1 MTWGFWGAPS
11 HWRGRVRRAWLHDA
25 SGVRWGLPVGMAALG
40 FGMGLAGLGFG
51 DALQVKQAQLQ
62 DLQASNAAQQARWA
76 REAPVREQA
85 PAVRASVS
93 AWQSALRWSQ
103 PSPWLQWPAHAKGLG
118 VTLQR
123 IQPVSVQ
130 TMAHHVQH
138 RVALEGQG
146 SLPDVDAFWRELGR
160 RGWWVTPLS
169 MRMDASREGS
179 VTWQAQWAVHQALPQ
194 DAPLPTTPW
203 PRVLEQAS
211 WVKGWLTDGGP
222 SIAKLHAAVSV
233 APDVRL
239 DGGWSLAGQE
249 TAERDGVRGLTP
261 WPQTDW
267 THMRLVGRWMR
278 GQQVVALVAV
288 AGVVHAVVP
297 GMRLGPQQHEVV
309 QVTLDGVWV
318 STSASDERPRR
329 VLHWPHERSGGDS

>member
-1 MTWGFWGAPS
+1 MTWGFWGSPS
-11 HWRGRVRRAWLHDA
+11 HWRGRVRRAWMQDA
-25 SGVRWGLPVGMAALG
+25 TVVRWGLPAAVAALG
-40 FGMGLAGLGFG
+40 FGLGLVGLGFG
-51 DALQVKQAQLQ
+51 DALQVKQEQLLE
-62 DLQASNAAQQARWA
+62 LQASNAAHQAQWA

-85 PAVRASVS
+85 HAVRAAVS

-123 IQPVSVQ
+123 IQPISVQ
-130 TMAHHVQH
+130 TTAHHVQH
-138 RVALEGQG
+138 KVALQGQG

-160 RGWWVTPLS
+160 QGWWITPLN
-169 MRMDASREGS
+169 MRMEGSRDGS
-179 VTWQAQWAVHQALPQ
+179 VTWQAQWAVHQALPE
-194 DAPLPTTPW
+194 DAPLATTTGPL
-203 PRVLEQAS
+203 VLEQAS

-222 SIAKLHAAVSV
+222 SIAAAHAAVSV
-233 APDVRL
+233 APAVKLEGD
-239 DGGWSLAGQE
+239 WSLAGQGS
-249 TAERDGVRGLTP
+249 AAPNDASALSP
-261 WPQTDW
+261 WPKTDW
-267 THMRLVGRWMR
+267 TQMHLVGRWKR

-288 AGVVHAVVP
+288 EGVVHAVVP

-318 STSASDERPRR
+318 ATSASDVRPRR

>member
-1 MTWGFWGAPS
+1 MTWTFTVTPS
-11 HWRGRVRRAWLHDA
+11 RWRGRVRRAWLQDTA
-25 SGVRWGLPVGMAALG
+25 GMRWGLPAAVSALG
-40 FGMGLAGLGFG
+40 FGMGLVGLGFG
-51 DALQVKQAQLQ
+51 DSLQNQQEQLL

-85 PAVRASVS
+85 QAVRKSVS

-103 PSPWLQWPAHAKGLG
+103 PSPWLRWPDHAKGLG

-130 TMAHHVQH
+130 TTAHHVQH

-160 RGWWVTPLS
+160 RGWWVTPLN
-169 MRMDASREGS
+169 MRMEWSREGR
-179 VTWQAQWAVHQALPQ
+179 VTWQGQWAVHQALPE
-194 DAPLPTTPW
+194 DALPTNTETLVFDHEP
-203 PRVLEQAS
+203 
-211 WVKGWLTDGGP
+211 WVKGWLTEGGP
-222 SIAKLHAAVSV
+222 SIAAAHAAVPV
-233 APDVRL
+233 APAVKLEGD
-239 DGGWSLAGQE
+239 WWLAGQE
-249 TAERDGVRGLTP
+249 LAEAGDGVALTP
-261 WPQTDW
+261 WPKTHW

-288 AGVVHAVVP
+288 DGVVHAVVP

-318 STSASDERPRR
+318 STPASDGRPRR
-329 VLHWPHERSGGDS
+329 VLHWPKDQSGGDS